1 MTIEEDLTKITKNT
15 QLPGIFPSTVINQP
29 HAGYPQISYKQ
40 LSILHVCVCVCVHIC
55 AHIQVVSVGAD
66 MSV

>member
-15 QLPGIFPSTVINQP
+15 QIPGIFPELNQL
-29 HAGYPQISYKQ
+29 HGGYPQMSYKQ
-40 LSILHVCVCVCVHIC
+40 LSILHVCVCVCVRVC